1 MTLSGSLPPDVPT
14 TFYADL
20 IAMAQEAG
28 VPALL
33 DSSGQPLQRAV
44 AARPYLVKPNRK
56 EFTTLRGEQSQ
67 SLPDFAA
74 AVREMAQRYAT
85 RVVLSL
91 GADGVLAVAGDGVR
105 HVQKPPVTALSPVGS
120 GDCLLAGL
128 AYGLTHGFSF
138 DEALRHGVAAGT
150 ANTLH
155 LGAGNFTLAN
165 FERVR
170 EATAVERVG

>member
-56 EFTTLRGEQSQ
+56 EFTTLRGEQS
-67 SLPDFAA
+67 
-74 AVREMAQRYAT
+74 
-85 RVVLSL
+85 
-91 GADGVLAVAGDGVR
+91 
-105 HVQKPPVTALSPVGS
+105 
-120 GDCLLAGL
+120 
-128 AYGLTHGFSF
+128 
-138 DEALRHGVAAGT
+138 
-150 ANTLH
+150 
-155 LGAGNFTLAN
+155 
-165 FERVR
+165 
-170 EATAVERVG
+170 